1 MMWEAQQRERHDFFV
16 GEVYARTGAR
26 ARIFFAD
33 MKLHVASAVASFLA
47 RAASAVASFLAR
59 AASNVSDE
67 KTKALDRIRRLPQR
81 VRSMHSARPW

>member
-47 RAASAVASFLAR
+47 RAAS
-59 AASNVSDE
+59 NVSDE